1 MGWKTWTT
9 LILVALSAFFGALFY
24 LQNSLRKVDLSLD
37 LYVAAWRLQEP
48 VSVPLVVFVSFGV
61 GLLIGL
67 TAMTLAWRRASGRV
81 AELELRLARTGG
93 GPSGSAGR

>member
-61 GLLIGL
+61 GL
-67 TAMTLAWRRASGRV
+67 
-81 AELELRLARTGG
+81 RLARTGG
-93 GPSGSAGR
+93 GPSGSAGAGGPIGGPSADLWT